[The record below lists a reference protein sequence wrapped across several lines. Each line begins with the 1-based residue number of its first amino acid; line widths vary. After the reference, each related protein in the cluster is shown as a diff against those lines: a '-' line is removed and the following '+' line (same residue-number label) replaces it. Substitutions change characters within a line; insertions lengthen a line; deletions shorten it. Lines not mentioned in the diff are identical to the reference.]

1 MTFSIVT
8 GSGDPLF
15 IKNSRKEYIFSVQE
29 QDVME
34 ESTPLIQRRTAH
46 RKTVNISIRFFFS
59 NTNYSGL
66 VTDLSVQGMF
76 IQSLITLP
84 SGSLFP
90 IIIRNEQE
98 VLIEHVRV
106 KHFTETNNDISG
118 MGVEILYPSQG
129 YLEFVKKVI

>member
-1 MTFSIVT
+1 MEDSR
-8 GSGDPLF
+8 PL
-15 IKNSRKEYIFSVQE
+15 V
-29 QDVME
+29 
-34 ESTPLIQRRTAH
+34 QRRAVQ
-46 RKTVNISIRFFFS
+46 RKKVNIGIRYFFS
-59 NTNYSGL
+59 NTNHSGI

-106 KHFTETNNDISG
+106 IHLAKTNNDISG
-118 MGVEILYPSQG
+118 MGVEILYASRG
-129 YLEFVKKVI
+129 YLEFVSRVL